1 MSALQ
6 VAASGKT
13 HVGNIR
19 ANNEDTIR
27 FQTPYHDS
35 PIDSLGY
42 LYAIADGMGGYE
54 HGSIASEQAI
64 ESFFDTF
71 YRGHPTKPAQNMRQG
86 IQNAN
91 LAVYQMAQRLNAR
104 MGTTLSALNLVG
116 NRLNIAHVGD
126 SRVYLIR
133 GRKATCLT
141 NDHTVVGELVRM
153 KILSPEKVRTHQRRS
168 VLEKCLGIQLFIQPD
183 IIHQTLSEGD
193 YLILCSDGVWAF
205 IEDDEFA
212 QITHSVKMPEGIC
225 ETLVKTAIERK
236 SDDNVSAVTIHVQTV
251 TGEAAASSERHIWA
265 LPQLLRGKLTGK
277 A

>member
-27 FQTPYHDS
+27 FQTPHHDS

-42 LYAIADGMGGYE
+42 LYAVADGMGGYE
-54 HGSIASEQAI
+54 HGSIASAQAI

-71 YRGHPTKPAQNMRQG
+71 YRGHPAKPAQNMRQG
-86 IQNAN
+86 IQTAN
-91 LAVYQMAQRLNAR
+91 LAVYQTAQRLNAR

-116 NRLNIAHVGD
+116 NQLNIAHIGD
-126 SRVYLIR
+126 SRVYLVR

-141 NDHTVVGELVRM
+141 NDHTAVGELVRM
-153 KILSPEKVRTHQRRS
+153 KILPPEKVRTHERRS
-168 VLEKCLGIQLFIQPD
+168 VLEKCLGMQLFIQPD
-183 IIHQTLSEGD
+183 IVQHTLSEGD
-193 YLILCSDGVWAF
+193 YLILCTDGVWAY

-212 QITHSVKMPEGIC
+212 QITHTMKETEPIC
-225 ETLVKTAIERK
+225 ETLVETAIERK
-236 SDDNVSAVTIHVQTV
+236 SDDNVSAVAIHVQTV
-251 TGEAAASSERHIWA
+251 AAEATVSSERRVWA
-265 LPQLLRGKLTGK
+265 LPQVLRGKLIGK